1 MQANDSAARAES
13 AQEPSVQ
20 SQPGNGTLAEVLE
33 KSATYVL
40 PTDQVEVPSARTL
53 AVSPGETRLPSGDSW
68 PVLAAGEE
76 IAPVEEVKT
85 VLAQSPAHSFS
96 VPRRPATSEAGA
108 ETANPFTWIAPCG
121 HANEPDVRFCRVCGQ
136 SVAPAASDV
145 P

>member
-1 MQANDSAARAES
+1 LPPVSPSGQNGAFSLPPVQTPQPDASSLSTGTPPMQANDSAARAES

-108 ETANPFTWIAPCG
+108 ET
-121 HANEPDVRFCRVCGQ
+121 
-136 SVAPAASDV
+136 
-145 P
+145 